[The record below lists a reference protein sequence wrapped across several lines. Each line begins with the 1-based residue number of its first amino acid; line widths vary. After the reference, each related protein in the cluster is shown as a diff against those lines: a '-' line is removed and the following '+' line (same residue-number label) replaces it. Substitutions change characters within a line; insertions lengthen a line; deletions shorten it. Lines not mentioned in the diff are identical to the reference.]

1 MISPP
6 SQGAAAAAGLAEL
19 SRQPLVLPGPEN
31 GMRRVVD
38 AACRAARVRPNVVMQ
53 LDCVTALK
61 QLVEEGV
68 GCSVLPFGAVHREV
82 RDGRLAARP
91 FRESTMH
98 AMLVL
103 ATPSHRPVTRLARLL
118 TELVKTEVR
127 ELADA
132 GILRGTTRGIGQ
144 RRPAAART

>member
-1 MISPP
+1 
-6 SQGAAAAAGLAEL
+6 
-19 SRQPLVLPGPEN
+19 
-31 GMRRVVD
+31 
-38 AACRAARVRPNVVMQ
+38 
-53 LDCVTALK
+53 
-61 QLVEEGV
+61 
-68 GCSVLPFGAVHREV
+68 VLPFGAVHREV

-103 ATPSHRPVTRLARLL
+103 AMPSHRPVTRLARLL
-118 TELVKTEVR
+118 AELVKTEVR

-144 RRPAAART
+144 RRRATARA